1 MSGRGRRIAF
11 VLVAVALVL
20 ALGRWGA
27 LFLAERLWEASVS
40 EAAALAG
47 ARRALFSLG
56 LEIAGI
62 LVGVLWCLLHF
73 TAAARVALPDRAPPE
88 ADRTRVWPSKL
99 PRWALPVG
107 ALALG
112 VLAGSGTGVWRDEIL
127 LALDGAAMGIR
138 DPLLGEDLGR
148 FLGAIPVRFHFQGM
162 ALRLTLLALAG
173 VISLHA
179 AGGTIRF
186 VERKLWISPRA
197 RGHLALLLALLAL
210 TLAWGRALEPYRLA
224 AGLRGPLLPSAFLLS
239 RSVTAVQTGLG
250 AGAAV
255 VTFLWWVRM
264 RGIIAA
270 AIWGLFGL
278 GLIAGRLV
286 PLRGGQ
292 ALADPDWRAAARRLD
307 SVSFGVSGVGDSTFG
322 LQPAATIAPSLWDEA
337 LLPAVLGADTGGL
350 EGASRATLD
359 LPGDRAAPVWLV
371 LRGRPGGGRVVLAL
385 SDAEISPAGGPLFWR
400 VGDTAPAPG
409 DVAFRDLPTGIFHPD
424 APPVAIGSEIRGV
437 PLESWSRRLVL
448 AWALQAPGAFRAPDS
463 ANIGWRLDPAS
474 RLRAIAPFA
483 HWEIPRARLIGDD
496 LVWESIGVLSAPD
509 FPASVRVTWVEG
521 EVGLIRPSLVGLV
534 SASTGAVRVIQRD
547 PADSLAAAWARITVP
562 LIEPAGA
569 LPAELRGRLGP
580 SESAAAIRAR
590 VLEGP
595 AWSIGRVPGP
605 RTSPIAPPLP
615 VAGGFASV
623 IPFIAPQGCEIRTVM
638 LTRGEGKGDIVHV
651 VQVDSVRA
659 LECPGA
665 LAQRWE
671 RFPFQ
676 NQLADSIHASGGD
689 FKAGQ
694 IRYLPTAEGIAA
706 YQPGYALPRGGGR
719 ATLVMVNVAL
729 GRRLGAGRTLTEA
742 WRNLRGEVSPTAPG
756 TGSQLVL
763 DSARSWMRRAD
774 SALRRG
780 DLRELGIAL
789 QYLRELLDPPGRPP
803 DRR

>member
-1 MSGRGRRIAF
+1 MSGRGRRIAL

-47 ARRALFSLG
+47 ARRALFGLG
-56 LEIAGI
+56 LEVGGI
-62 LVGVLWCLLHF
+62 LIGVLWCLFHF
-73 TAAARVALPDRAPPE
+73 TAAARVALPDRPLPE
-88 ADRTRVWPSKL
+88 GDRTRAWPSQL
-99 PRWALPVG
+99 PRWALPAG
-107 ALALG
+107 ALVLG
-112 VLAGSGTGVWRDEIL
+112 VLAGSGTGAWRDEIL
-127 LALDGAAMGIR
+127 LALDGATMGIR

-173 VISLHA
+173 VVALHA
-179 AGGTIRF
+179 AGGTIRL

-197 RGHLALLLALLAL
+197 RGHIALLLALLAL
-210 TLAWGRALEPYRLA
+210 ILAWGRALEPYRLA
-224 AGLRGPLLPSAFLLS
+224 AGERGPLLPSAFLLS

-255 VTFLWWVRM
+255 ITFLWWIRM
-264 RGIIAA
+264 RGVIAA

-292 ALADPDWRAAARRLD
+292 AMADPDWRAASRRLD
-307 SVSFGVSGVGDSTFG
+307 SVSFGLSGLADSS
-322 LQPAATIAPSLWDEA
+322 LALDPAVTIAPTLWDEA
-337 LLPAVLGADTGGL
+337 FLPSALAADSGGL
-350 EGASRATLD
+350 EGAGRTMLT
-359 LPGDRAAPVWLV
+359 LPGGRAAPVWLV
-371 LRGRPGGGRVVLAL
+371 LRTRAGTSRALLAL

-400 VGDTAPAPG
+400 AGDSVPAPG
-409 DVAFRDLPTGIFHPD
+409 DVAFRELPADLLRPH
-424 APPVAIGSEIRGV
+424 APAVAVGGSVRGV

-448 AWALQAPGAFRAPDS
+448 GWALQAPEAFRAPKGAS
-463 ANIGWRLDPAS
+463 IGWRLDPMS
-474 RLRAIAPFA
+474 RIRAVAPFA
-483 HWEIPRARLIGDD
+483 HWEAPRARLTDDD
-496 LVWESIGVLSAPD
+496 LVWESVGVLSAPA
-509 FPASVRVTWVEG
+509 FPASVRVSWMDR
-521 EVGLIRPSLVGLV
+521 EVGLVRPSLVALV
-534 SASTGAVRVIQRD
+534 SASTGVVRVIQRD
-547 PADSLAAAWARITVP
+547 PADSLAAAWARITAP

-569 LPAELRGRLGP
+569 LPDRFRHGVGP

-590 VLEGP
+590 VMEGP
-595 AWSIGRVPGP
+595 AWSVGRVSGP
-605 RTSPIAPPLP
+605 RMPPIAPPLP

-623 IPFIAPQGCEIRTVM
+623 IPFVTPEGCEIRAIL
-638 LTRGEGKGDIVHV
+638 LTRGAARGDEVHL
-651 VQVDSVRA
+651 VQVDSARA

-665 LAQRWE
+665 LTQRWE

-676 NQLADSIHASGGD
+676 NQLADSIHASGGE

-694 IRYLPTAEGIAA
+694 VRYLATAEGIAA
-706 YQPGYALPRGGGR
+706 YQPAYALPHRGGR
-719 ATLVMVNVAL
+719 ATLAMVNVAV
-729 GRRLGAGRTLTEA
+729 GKRLGAGRTMAEA

-756 TGSQLVL
+756 TSSELIL

-780 DLRELGIAL
+780 DLRELGVAL

-803 DRR
+803 DPR

>member
-1 MSGRGRRIAF
+1 
-11 VLVAVALVL
+11 LP
-20 ALGRWGA
+20 
-27 LFLAERLWEASVS
+27 
-40 EAAALAG
+40 AG
-47 ARRALFSLG
+47 A
-56 LEIAGI
+56 
-62 LVGVLWCLLHF
+62 VV
-73 TAAARVALPDRAPPE
+73 
-88 ADRTRVWPSKL
+88 
-99 PRWALPVG
+99 
-107 ALALG
+107 LG

-127 LALDGAAMGIR
+127 LALDGAAMGIQ

-162 ALRLTLLALAG
+162 AFRLTLLALVG
-173 VISLHA
+173 VVGLHA

-224 AGLRGPLLPSAFLLS
+224 AGHRGPLLPSAFLLS

-264 RGIIAA
+264 RGVIAA
-270 AIWGLFGL
+270 AIWALFGL
-278 GLIAGRLV
+278 GLVAGRLV

-307 SVSFGVSGVGDSTFG
+307 SVSYGLSGTADSTLG
-322 LQPAATIAPSLWDEA
+322 LQPAAAIAPSLWDESF
-337 LLPAVLGADTGGL
+337 LPAALGADSGGL
-350 EGASRATLD
+350 EGAGRAMLD
-359 LPGDRAAPVWLV
+359 LPGGRAAPVWLV
-371 LRGRPGGGRVVLAL
+371 LRGKPGGGRALLAL
-385 SDAEISPAGGPLFWR
+385 SDAETSPAGGPLFWR
-400 VGDTAPAPG
+400 AGDTAPAPG
-409 DVAFRDLPTGIFHPD
+409 DVAFRDLPADILRPE
-424 APPVAIGSEIRGV
+424 APPVAVGSDIRGV

-448 AWALQAPGAFRAPDS
+448 AWALQAPGVFRAPDS

-483 HWEIPRARLIGDD
+483 QWELPRARLIGTE
-496 LVWESIGVLSAPD
+496 LVWESIGVLSASD
-509 FPASVRVTWVEG
+509 FPASVRVTWVDG
-521 EVGLIRPSLVGLV
+521 EAGLVRPSLVGLV
-534 SASTGAVRVIQRD
+534 SASTGVVRVIQRD
-547 PADSLAAAWARITVP
+547 PADSLAAAWARIAVP
-562 LIEPAGA
+562 LIEPAAA

-605 RTSPIAPPLP
+605 RTEPIAPPLP
-615 VAGGFASV
+615 VAGGFATV
-623 IPFIAPQGCEIRTVM
+623 IPFIMPPGCEIRALM
-638 LTRGEGKGDIVHV
+638 LTSGEREGDVVHV

-665 LAQRWE
+665 LSQRWE

-676 NQLADSIHASGGD
+676 DLLADSILASGGE
-689 FKAGQ
+689 FQAGQ
-694 IRYLPTAEGIAA
+694 IRYLPTEEGIAA
-706 YQPGYALPRGGGR
+706 YQPAYALPHRGGR

-729 GRRLGAGRTLTEA
+729 GRRLGAGRTLAEA
-742 WRNLRGEVSPTAPG
+742 RRNLRGEVSPTAPG
-756 TGSQLVL
+756 TGSQLIL
-763 DSARSWMRRAD
+763 DSARSWMRRVD

-803 DRR
+803 DPR

>member
-1 MSGRGRRIAF
+1 MSGRGRRIAL
-11 VLVAVALVL
+11 VLVGVALVL
-20 ALGRWGA
+20 ALGRWSA

-56 LEIAGI
+56 LEVAGI

-73 TAAARVALPDRAPPE
+73 TVAARVALPDRAPPE
-88 ADRTRVWPSKL
+88 ADRPRVWPSRL
-99 PRWALPVG
+99 PRWALPAAALTLG
-107 ALALG
+107 A
-112 VLAGSGTGVWRDEIL
+112 LAGSGTGVWRDEVL

-148 FLGAIPVRFHFQGM
+148 FIGAFPVRFHFQGR

-173 VISLHA
+173 VVGLHA
-179 AGGTIRF
+179 AGGTIRL

-210 TLAWGRALEPYRLA
+210 TMAWGRALEPYRLA
-224 AGLRGPLLPSAFLLS
+224 AGERGPLLPSAFLLS
-239 RSVTAVQTGLG
+239 RSVAAVQTGLG

-292 ALADPDWRAAARRLD
+292 ALADPDWRAASRRLD
-307 SVSFGVSGVGDSTFG
+307 SVSFGLHGLDDST
-322 LQPAATIAPSLWDEA
+322 LTLEPSATIAPTLWDETF
-337 LLPAVLGADTGGL
+337 LPAALGADTGGL
-350 EGASRATLD
+350 ERAGRALLD
-359 LPGDRAAPVWLV
+359 LPEGRTAPVWLL
-371 LRGRPGGGRVVLAL
+371 LRGRPGGGRALLAL
-385 SDAEISPAGGPLFWR
+385 SDAEVSPGGGPLFWR
-400 VGDTAPAPG
+400 AGDTAPAPG
-409 DVAFRDLPTGIFHPD
+409 DVAYRDLPSSLIRPD
-424 APPVAIGSEIRGV
+424 APPVAVGKQIRGV

-448 AWALQAPGAFRAPDS
+448 AWALQAPEAFRAPDS
-463 ANIGWRLDPAS
+463 ANIGWRLDPGS

-483 HWEIPRARLIGDD
+483 YWEPPRARLIGGD
-496 LVWESIGVLSAPD
+496 LVWESIGVLSAPA
-509 FPASVRVTWVEG
+509 FPASIRVTWVDG
-521 EVGLIRPSLVGLV
+521 EVGLVRPSLVGLV
-534 SASTGAVRVIQRD
+534 SASTGVVRVMQRD
-547 PADSLAAAWARITVP
+547 PADSLAAAWARVTAP
-562 LIEPAGA
+562 LIEPPRAV
-569 LPAELRGRLGP
+569 PAELRGRLGP

-595 AWSIGRVPGP
+595 AWSIGRVSGP
-605 RTSPIAPPLP
+605 RTSSIAAPLP

-623 IPFIAPQGCEIRTVM
+623 IPFITPQGCEIRAVM
-638 LTRGEGKGDIVHV
+638 LTRGEAQSDVVHV

-665 LAQRWE
+665 LAPRWE

-676 NQLADSIHASGGD
+676 NQLADSIHAAGGE

-706 YQPGYALPRGGGR
+706 YQPAYALPHRGGR
-719 ATLVMVNVAL
+719 ATLVMVNIAL
-729 GRRLGAGRTLTEA
+729 GRRLGAGRTLPEA
-742 WRNLRGEVSPTAPG
+742 WQNLRGEVSPTAPG
-756 TGSQLVL
+756 TSSQLIL

-803 DRR
+803 DSR

>member
-27 LFLAERLWEASVS
+27 LFLSERLWEASVS

-99 PRWALPVG
+99 PRWALPAAALVLG
-107 ALALG
+107 A
-112 VLAGSGTGVWRDEIL
+112 LAGSGTGVWRDEIL
-127 LALDGAAMGIR
+127 LALDGAAMGVR

-173 VISLHA
+173 VVGLHL

-186 VERKLWISPRA
+186 VERRLWISPRA
-197 RGHLALLLALLAL
+197 RAHLALLLALLAL

-224 AGLRGPLLPSAFLLS
+224 VGERGPLLPSAFLLS

-270 AIWGLFGL
+270 AIWGLFGV

-292 ALADPDWRAAARRLD
+292 ALADPDWRATSRRLD
-307 SVSFGVSGVGDSTFG
+307 SVSFGLSGLSDSTVG
-322 LQPAATIAPSLWDEA
+322 LEPAAALAPTLWDES
-337 LLPAVLGADTGGL
+337 LLPAALGADSGGL
-350 EGASRATLD
+350 EGVGRAVLD
-359 LPGDRAAPVWLV
+359 LPGGGASPVWLV
-371 LRGRPGGGRVVLAL
+371 LRSRSGGGRSLLAL
-385 SDAEISPAGGPLFWR
+385 SDAEVSPAGGPLFWR
-400 VGDTAPAPG
+400 AGDTVPAPG
-409 DVAFRDLPTGIFHPD
+409 DVAFRELPPDLIRPH
-424 APPVAIGSEIRGV
+424 APAVAVGSGIRGV

-448 AWALQAPGAFRAPDS
+448 AWALQTPEAFRAPDS
-463 ANIGWRLDPAS
+463 ANVGWRLDPRG
-474 RLRAIAPFA
+474 RLLAVAPFA
-483 HWEIPRARLIGDD
+483 HWETPRARLIDDD
-496 LVWESIGVLSAPD
+496 LVWESIGVLSAPA
-509 FPASVRVTWVEG
+509 FPASIRVAWLDK
-521 EVGLIRPSLVGLV
+521 EVGLVRPSLLGLV
-534 SASTGAVRVIQRD
+534 SASSGVVRLIQRD
-547 PADSLAAAWARITVP
+547 PADSLAAAWARITAP
-562 LIEPAGA
+562 LIEPPGA
-569 LPAELRGRLGP
+569 MPVQLRGRLGP
-580 SESAAAIRAR
+580 SESAAAVRAR

-595 AWSIGRVPGP
+595 AWSLGRVPGP
-605 RTSPIAPPLP
+605 RTSAIAPPLP
-615 VAGGFASV
+615 VAGGMASV
-623 IPFIAPQGCEIRTVM
+623 IPFITPEGCEIRTVM
-638 LTRGEGKGDIVHV
+638 LTSGEARGDVVHV
-651 VQVDSVRA
+651 VQVDSLRA

-676 NQLADSIHASGGD
+676 NQLADSIHASGGEL
-689 FKAGQ
+689 KAGD
-694 IRYLPTAEGIAA
+694 IRYLPTAEGISA
-706 YQPGYALPRGGGR
+706 YQPAYALPQGGGR

-729 GRRLGAGRTLTEA
+729 GKRLGAGRTLAEA

-756 TGSQLVL
+756 TSSQLIL

-780 DLRELGIAL
+780 DLRELGVAL

-803 DRR
+803 DSP

>member
-1 MSGRGRRIAF
+1 MSGRGRRIAL

-27 LFLAERLWEASVS
+27 LFLSERLWEASVS

-62 LVGVLWCLLHF
+62 LVGALWCLLHF

-88 ADRTRVWPSKL
+88 SDRTRVWPSKL
-99 PRWALPVG
+99 PRWALPAG
-107 ALALG
+107 ALVLG
-112 VLAGSGTGVWRDEIL
+112 VLAGSGTGIWRDEIL
-127 LALDGAAMGIR
+127 LALDGAAMGIQ

-148 FLGAIPVRFHFQGM
+148 FLGAVPVRFHFQGM
-162 ALRLTLLALAG
+162 ALRLTLLALVG
-173 VISLHA
+173 VVGLHA

-186 VERKLWISPRA
+186 VDRKLWISPRA

-224 AGLRGPLLPSAFLLS
+224 AGHRGPLLPSAFLLS

-270 AIWGLFGL
+270 AIWALFGL
-278 GLIAGRLV
+278 GLVAGRLV

-307 SVSFGVSGVGDSTFG
+307 SVSYGLSGTGDSTLG
-322 LQPAATIAPSLWDEA
+322 LQPAATIAPSLWDESF
-337 LLPAVLGADTGGL
+337 LPAALGADSGGL
-350 EGASRATLD
+350 EGVGRATLD
-359 LPGDRAAPVWLV
+359 LPGGRAAPVWLV
-371 LRGRPGGGRVVLAL
+371 LRGKPGGGRALLAL
-385 SDAEISPAGGPLFWR
+385 SDAETSPAGGPLFWR
-400 VGDTAPAPG
+400 AGDTAPAPG
-409 DVAFRDLPTGIFHPD
+409 DVAFRDLPPGILRPE
-424 APPVAIGSEIRGV
+424 APPVAVGSEIRGV

-448 AWALQAPGAFRAPDS
+448 AWALQAPGVFRAPDS

-483 HWEIPRARLIGDD
+483 HWELPRARLIDGE
-496 LVWESIGVLSAPD
+496 LVWESIGVLSASD
-509 FPASVRVTWVEG
+509 FPASVRVTWVDG
-521 EVGLIRPSLVGLV
+521 EVGLVRPSLVGLV
-534 SASTGAVRVIQRD
+534 SASTGVVRVIQRD
-547 PADSLAAAWARITVP
+547 PADSLAAAWARIAVP
-562 LIEPAGA
+562 LIEPAAA

-605 RTSPIAPPLP
+605 RTEPIAPPLP
-615 VAGGFASV
+615 VAGGFATV
-623 IPFIAPQGCEIRTVM
+623 IPFIMPPGCEIRALM
-638 LTRGEGKGDIVHV
+638 LTSGERQGDVVHV

-665 LAQRWE
+665 LSQRWE

-676 NQLADSIHASGGD
+676 DLLADSIHASGGE
-689 FKAGQ
+689 FKAGL
-694 IRYLPTAEGIAA
+694 IRYLPTEEGIAA
-706 YQPGYALPRGGGR
+706 YQPAYALPHRGGR

-729 GRRLGAGRTLTEA
+729 GRRLGAGRTLAEA

-756 TGSQLVL
+756 TGSQLIL

-789 QYLRELLDPPGRPP
+789 QYLRELLDPPGRPSDP
-803 DRR
+803 R